1 MKEAEYLSSGTYDQA
16 YLSLRLA
23 ITELMNED
31 ETLPI
36 FLDDVLSLYD
46 DERTKAAMEFLKE
59 YSRDT
64 QCLLFTCHGNLKEIA
79 QKENI
84 SVIEL

>member
-23 ITELMNED
+23 MTELMNED
-31 ETLPI
+31 EGLPI

-46 DERTKAAMEFLKE
+46 DERTRAAMEFLKE
-59 YSRDT
+59 YSYDT

-79 QKENI
+79 DKENI
-84 SVIEL
+84 NVIKL